1 MTLAIAARSPLPVA
15 PPRVVGQRPTNKAI
29 AREAGNRSEPA
40 LGRRRLCLE
49 QPINGADAF
58 PEGGPVTDTSSS
70 TDSTKPI
77 QLPEATTDTPAGP
90 RPSFLRTAGNRFR
103 GSGRLVGV
111 VALIAVA
118 AVIGG
123 AYIVGG
129 PPEGDHNT
137 TTPMFGP
144 ARLAAQGDSQAAAT
158 AAPVAAPESLAGV
171 PFTGSL
177 TTTDQTGVDTQKNA
191 ALAAETTQIVKTGQM
206 TLEVTDLDGALNQ
219 AQATIAGMGG
229 LVDQSNR
236 SGTGEEAVAS
246 ITFRFPVAKWDAALP
261 ALRKIGSKV
270 LSEQTGSTD
279 VTSQVIDLDARL
291 DNLKTTEAALQ
302 AIMARATAIP
312 DVIAVET
319 QLSDT
324 QGQIEQLTAQRD
336 HLKDQAAMSTLTV
349 TFQMPAKTVTTQA
362 TQDWTLGNQIDQAG
376 AALVRIGQ
384 GLATMAVWI
393 AVVALPL
400 GLAVLLLLGLAKLT
414 RRIFG
419 RGRSRNAA
427 AGA

>member
-1 MTLAIAARSPLPVA
+1 MTDS
-15 PPRVVGQRPTNKAI
+15 
-29 AREAGNRSEPA
+29 
-40 LGRRRLCLE
+40 
-49 QPINGADAF
+49 
-58 PEGGPVTDTSSS
+58 SSS
-70 TDSTKPI
+70 TDPSEPI
-77 QLPEATTDTPAGP
+77 QLPADTADKPTGR
-90 RPSFLRTAGNRFR
+90 RPFLRRAALDRLR
-103 GSGRLVGV
+103 VSGRFVRIA
-111 VALIAVA
+111 ALIAVV

-137 TTPMFGP
+137 NPMFGT

-171 PFTGSL
+171 PITGSL
-177 TTTDQTGVDTQKNA
+177 TTTDQTGVDPQKNA
-191 ALAAETTQIVKTGQM
+191 ALAVETTQIVKTGQM

-236 SGTGEEAVAS
+236 SGTGEEAAAS

-270 LSEQTGSTD
+270 LNEQTGSTD

-312 DVIAVET
+312 DVIAVEL
-319 QLSDT
+319 QLSQT

-336 HLKDQAAMSTLTV
+336 QLKAQAAMSTLTV

-393 AVVALPL
+393 AVVVLPL
-400 GLAVLLLLGLAKLT
+400 GLAVLLVLGLAKLT
-414 RRIFG
+414 RRIS
-419 RGRSRNAA
+419 GRSRGRNAA

>member
-1 MTLAIAARSPLPVA
+1 M
-15 PPRVVGQRPTNKAI
+15 
-29 AREAGNRSEPA
+29 
-40 LGRRRLCLE
+40 
-49 QPINGADAF
+49 
-58 PEGGPVTDTSSS
+58 TDTSSS
-70 TDSTKPI
+70 TDSTEPT
-77 QLPEATTDTPAGP
+77 QLPEDTTDTPAP
-90 RPSFLRTAGNRFR
+90 PHPSFLRTARDRFR
-103 GSGRLVGV
+103 GSGRLVRV

-129 PPEGDHNT
+129 PPEGDHST
-137 TTPMFGP
+137 TTPMFG
-144 ARLAAQGDSQAAAT
+144 AGRLAQGGAEPAAT
-158 AAPVAAPESLAGV
+158 AAPAVLAPESLAGSV
-171 PFTGSL
+171 PAAGSL
-177 TTTDQTGVDTQKNA
+177 TTRDQTAIDTQGNA
-191 ALAAETTQIVKTGQM
+191 APAADTTQIVKTGQM
-206 TLEVTDLDGALNQ
+206 TLEVTDLDAALNQ
-219 AQATIAGMGG
+219 AQTTISGMGG
-229 LVDQSNR
+229 LIDQSNR
-236 SGTGEEAVAS
+236 SGTGDEAVAS

-270 LSEQTGSTD
+270 LYEQTGSTD
-279 VTSQVIDLDARL
+279 VTSQVIDLNARL
-291 DNLKTTEAALQ
+291 ENLKTTEAALQ
-302 AIMARATAIP
+302 TIMARATAIP
-312 DVIAVET
+312 DVIAVEL
-319 QLSDT
+319 QLSQT

-393 AVVALPL
+393 AVVVLPL
-400 GLAVLLLLGLAKLT
+400 GLAALLLLGLAKLT

-427 AGA
+427 AEV

>member
-1 MTLAIAARSPLPVA
+1 M
-15 PPRVVGQRPTNKAI
+15 
-29 AREAGNRSEPA
+29 
-40 LGRRRLCLE
+40 
-49 QPINGADAF
+49 
-58 PEGGPVTDTSSS
+58 TDTSSS
-70 TDSTKPI
+70 TDSTEPT
-77 QLPEATTDTPAGP
+77 QLPEETTETPAGP
-90 RPSFLRTAGNRFR
+90 RPSFLRAAADRLR
-103 GSGRLVGV
+103 GSGRLVRV
-111 VALIAVA
+111 AALIAAA

-123 AYIVGG
+123 AYMVGG
-129 PPEGDHNT
+129 PPEGDHST

-144 ARLAAQGDSQAAAT
+144 ARLASSGGQAAAT
-158 AAPVAAPESLAGV
+158 AAPAAAPAVLAPETLAGNV
-171 PFTGSL
+171 PGTGSL
-177 TTTDQTGVDTQKNA
+177 KTTDQTGIGTQSNGAPA
-191 ALAAETTQIVKTGQM
+191 ADTTQIVKTGQM
-206 TLEVTDLDGALNQ
+206 TLEVTDFDGAINQ
-219 AQATIAGMGG
+219 AETIIAGMGG

-236 SGTGEEAVAS
+236 SGTGDEAVAS
-246 ITFRFPVAKWDAALP
+246 ITLRFPVAKWDAALP

-270 LSEQTGSTD
+270 LYEQTSSTD
-279 VTSQVIDLDARL
+279 VTSQVIDLNARL
-291 DNLKTTEAALQ
+291 DNLKATEAALQ

-312 DVIAVET
+312 DVIAVEN

-336 HLKDQAAMSTLTV
+336 HLANQAAMSTLTV

-393 AVVALPL
+393 AVVVLPL

-414 RRIFG
+414 RRISG